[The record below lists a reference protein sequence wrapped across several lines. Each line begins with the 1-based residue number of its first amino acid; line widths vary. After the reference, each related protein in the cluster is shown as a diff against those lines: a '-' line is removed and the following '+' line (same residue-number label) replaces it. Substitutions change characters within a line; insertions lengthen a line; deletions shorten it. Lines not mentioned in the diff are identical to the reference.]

1 MRSCLTIVGVFLAIV
16 VVAALSTSWVVV
28 YVDDRSEDFK
38 IVVPAPVFLADI
50 ALQVGEAY
58 VDDPELPAEARE
70 ALLMVPPLVE
80 ELAKAP
86 DFELLR
92 VEQPNL
98 NVSVRKIGQMLDIS
112 VEEAE
117 QTVHVKVPVHALE
130 RAAEAVSDGN
140 LRIGE
145 LSGLLRGVSRTELVN
160 VSMPDQDVRVWV
172 W

>member
-28 YVDDRSEDFK
+28 YVDDRSEGFK
-38 IVVPAPVFLADI
+38 IAVPAPVFLADI

-58 VDDPELPAEARE
+58 ADLPELPAEARE
-70 ALLMVPPLVE
+70 ALLMAPPLVA

-86 DFELLR
+86 DFELVR
-92 VEQPNL
+92 VEEPHL
-98 NVSVRKIGQMLDIS
+98 NVSVRKIGQMLDIT
-112 VEEAE
+112 VVDEE
-117 QTVHVKVPVHALE
+117 QDVHVQVPIHSLE
-130 RAAEAVSDGN
+130 RAAGAFGDGH

-145 LSGLLRGVSRTELVN
+145 LSGLLRGVSRTELVS